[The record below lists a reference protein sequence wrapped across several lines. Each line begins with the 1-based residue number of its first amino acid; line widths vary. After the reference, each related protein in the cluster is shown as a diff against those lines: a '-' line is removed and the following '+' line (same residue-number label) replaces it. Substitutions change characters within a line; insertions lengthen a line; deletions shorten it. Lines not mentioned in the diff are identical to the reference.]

1 MGFYKVVDTQSCKT
15 SCFYAFLVRSRPT
28 LRVFVH
34 CLMRR
39 RTKPHVFAHVLMR
52 GREKPCIFRFSLF
65 ASEKSPPALAE
76 ISEIVMLYW
85 WNYQFVIENCFF
97 EETI

>member
-1 MGFYKVVDTQSCKT
+1 MQNLMILRIS
-15 SCFYAFLVRSRPT
+15 LVRSRPT

-52 GREKPCIFRFSLF
+52 GRGKPCIFRFSLF

-76 ISEIVMLYW
+76 VSKIVMLYW
-85 WNYQFVIENCFF
+85 WSYQFVIENCFF

>member
-1 MGFYKVVDTQSCKT
+1 MQNLMILRIS
-15 SCFYAFLVRSRPT
+15 LVRSRPT

-52 GREKPCIFRFSLF
+52 GRAKPCIFRCSLF
-65 ASEKSPPALAE
+65 AGEKSPPALAE
-76 ISEIVMLYW
+76 VSKIMMFYW
-85 WNYQFVIENCFF
+85 RNYQSVIEKLLF
-97 EETI
+97 